1 MLLPKRLGKVT
12 VAWAV
17 PRDIMRKKNKAN
29 GRKSVLTGMKTPEV
43 LSDLK

>member
-17 PRDIMRKKNKAN
+17 PMEMRKKNKAN
-29 GRKSVLTGMKTPEV
+29 GRKSVLTGMETPEV